1 MHCAGPVLNPPSYV
15 LKRCTSEGTYLSPLD
30 IPGIRA
36 SDGKRKRLA
45 GFPVSRFLQ
54 LRTAVIDY
62 FLWCFFAFGAGAV
75 LETGFTADS
84 STGVRPEVSRVAP
97 SGMRVVAE
105 DFVPA
110 VPV

>member
-1 MHCAGPVLNPPSYV
+1 MHCSLPVLNPPSYV
-15 LKRCTSEGTYLSPLD
+15 LKLCTSDGTYLSPLD

-36 SDGKRKRLA
+36 SAAQRKTA
-45 GFPVSRFLQ
+45 GQFPGQPFPAVE
-54 LRTAVIDY
+54 TAVIDY

-75 LETGFTADS
+75 LDTGLTADS
-84 STGVRPEVSRVAP
+84 STGVRPELSRVAP